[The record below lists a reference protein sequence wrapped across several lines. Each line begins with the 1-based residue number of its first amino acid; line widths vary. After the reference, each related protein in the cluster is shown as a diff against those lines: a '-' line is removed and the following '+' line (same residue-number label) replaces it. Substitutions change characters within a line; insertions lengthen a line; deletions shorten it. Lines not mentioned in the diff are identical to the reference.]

1 MKYKCFRCERSKPE
15 CKGARECSFDE
26 KADGSAIN
34 ALEVA
39 SGKFQ
44 HLKEEMRKRRN
55 ATKGTSHVI
64 QGEVVPRWDEL
75 MMDEESHDG
84 NVLHDW
90 AFAQQGMIVDKVE
103 SDDESDDETMP

>member
-1 MKYKCFRCERSKPE
+1 M
-15 CKGARECSFDE
+15 
-26 KADGSAIN
+26 
-34 ALEVA
+34 

-44 HLKEEMRKRRN
+44 DMKEDLRKWRN
-55 ATKGTSHVI
+55 ATNRTSHVI

-90 AFAQQGMIVDKVE
+90 AFSQQGMIVDKVE